1 MTREVLIRIR
11 SRQTALDDSG
21 DQQQEEVLVSGEYFF
36 RNGRHYLL
44 YEEVQE
50 GFSGTTRNR
59 IRFDGESLDIRKQ
72 GAANTR
78 MLFALGEKKLTCY
91 ETPFGGIM
99 LGIFAKDISL
109 RESEDEIS
117 LQVAYAMEIDARP
130 HADCVVSVNIRPKQV

>member
-1 MTREVLIRIR
+1 MTREVLIRIC
-11 SRQTALDDSG
+11 SRQTARDASG

-50 GFSGTTRNR
+50 GFSDTSRSR

-72 GAANTR
+72 GIASTR
-78 MLFALGEKKLTCY
+78 MIFVPGEKKLTCY

-99 LGIFAKDISL
+99 LGIFAKDIRL
-109 RESEDEIS
+109 TESEDEIN
-117 LQVAYAMEIDARP
+117 LQVSYTMEIEDRP
-130 HADCVVSVNIRPKQV
+130 HADCVVSVNIRPKYV